1 MKTQF
6 LCACVPPFAKFIQVY
21 ESGSNDLFI
30 LFISTIRKCIPP
42 NHRTKQNKNCSASQN
57 TQMSLFADA
66 AVEAALLA
74 DCHRTQFVG
83 KRRCAN
89 YPDAEERGKRV
100 IGLAA
105 LLGVVAGDAF
115 TQSTQVSKYCS

>member
-1 MKTQF
+1 
-6 LCACVPPFAKFIQVY
+6 
-21 ESGSNDLFI
+21 
-30 LFISTIRKCIPP
+30 
-42 NHRTKQNKNCSASQN
+42 
-57 TQMSLFADA
+57 MSLFADA

-115 TQSTQVSKYCS
+115 TQSTQVLKHCSWHESNKTTEATTLFILG